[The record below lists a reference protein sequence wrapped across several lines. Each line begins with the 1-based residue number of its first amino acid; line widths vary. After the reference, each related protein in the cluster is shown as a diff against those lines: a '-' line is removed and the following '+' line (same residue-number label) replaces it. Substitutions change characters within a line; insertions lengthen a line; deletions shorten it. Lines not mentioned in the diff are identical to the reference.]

1 MPDGQRYTIGQV
13 VELLRVEFPA
23 LNPSSLRFL
32 EREGLLR
39 PDRSPGGQRLYDDD
53 DLARIRLI
61 KRLQAQRY
69 YPLET
74 IRHLLAKLERSTDI
88 DAEIAFLE
96 SLYAPLTYDP
106 AFVPLTREQL
116 AARTGL
122 VPSAIAR
129 LEEMGLLFPH
139 ANGNGHRRFDE
150 DDLKVAE
157 LVARELRLGAGL
169 EGFAAYGSAMR
180 ALVAEELRLFR
191 ALAGSDE
198 PTPERIRQLKADA
211 DLVHALLRAKLT
223 RELMATMVRGSAPR
237 PSDEA

>member
-1 MPDGQRYTIGQV
+1 MADARRYGIGEV
-13 VELLRVEFPA
+13 VRLLRAEFPA

-61 KRLQAQRY
+61 KRLQSQRY

-74 IRHLLAKLERSTDI
+74 IRHLLAKLERATDM

-106 AFVPLTREQL
+106 TFVPLTRDQL
-116 AARTGL
+116 AAHTGL
-122 VPSAIAR
+122 APSAITQ

-157 LVARELRLGAGL
+157 LVARELRLDAGL
-169 EGFAAYGSAMR
+169 EDFAAYGPAMR
-180 ALVAEELRLFR
+180 ALVEEELGLFR
-191 ALAGSDE
+191 KLAGSDE
-198 PTPERIRQLKADA
+198 PTPERVRQLKADA

-223 RELMATMVRGSAPR
+223 RQLVVRMVDSPLPA
-237 PSDEA
+237 SS

>member
-1 MPDGQRYTIGQV
+1 MADARRYTIGEV
-13 VELLRVEFPA
+13 VELLRAEFPA

-39 PDRSPGGQRLYDDD
+39 PDRTPGGHRLYDDD

-61 KRLQAQRY
+61 KRLQSQRY

-74 IRHLLAKLERSTDI
+74 IRHLLAKLERATDI

-106 AFVPLTREQL
+106 AFAPLTREQL
-116 AARTGL
+116 AARAGL
-122 VPSAIAR
+122 SPSAIAK
-129 LEEMGLLFPH
+129 LEEMGLLLPH

-157 LVARELRLGAGL
+157 LVARELRLGARL
-169 EGFAAYGSAMR
+169 EDFATYGSAMR
-180 ALVAEELRLFR
+180 TLVEEELHLFR
-191 ALAGSDE
+191 TLAGSDE

-223 RELMATMVRGSAPR
+223 RELMATMVRGTSPG
-237 PSDEA
+237 PG